1 MEGATMVIVT
11 EVPGGVWQL
20 GLTVNTRDN
29 ARLIVACS
37 SRDDFAK

>member
-1 MEGATMVIVT
+1 MEGATMVLAA
-11 EVPGGVWQL
+11 EGPGGVWQP
-20 GLTVNTRDN
+20 GCTVNTGDN